1 MRILKFGGKS
11 LSTPEK
17 MQNICKYIKK
27 IYKNEK
33 NLIIVVSA
41 IGKTT
46 NKLISLSKEFVGE
59 NQSEKDMA
67 VLLSTGETISSALF
81 SMTLQNM
88 QIPTKTFQAFQLQ
101 ITTFGPHTNSK
112 IYYINKQPILDAF
125 KNNTVCIVSGF
136 QGINENNEI
145 TTLGRGGSDTTAA
158 ALGAIF
164 SKDVEIYSDFS
175 GVFAGDP
182 RDFSFKKINHID
194 YDSMISMANSG
205 AGVIDSRATEIA
217 KKFSFDIISKSSTK
231 PNNLGSVI
239 CEIENDVISISSINN
254 ICQISIVFSNEN
266 KMEYITKNVISLIKT
281 IKFYN
286 LELKNNKISFLVSAD
301 EKMKT
306 IKFLSEKLNLLST
319 KKT

>member
-33 NLIIVVSA
+33 NLIIIVSA

-46 NKLISLSKEFVGE
+46 NELISLSKEFVGE

-81 SMTLQNM
+81 SMMLQNM

-125 KNNTVCIVSGF
+125 KNNLVCIVSGF

-158 ALGAIF
+158 ALGAVF

-182 RDFSFKKINHID
+182 RDFSFKKISRINH
-194 YDSMISMANSG
+194 DSMISMANSG

-217 KKFSFDIISKSSTK
+217 KKFSFDIISKSSTN
-231 PNNLGSVI
+231 PNHSGSVI
-239 CEIENDVISISSINN
+239 CEIESDIISISSINN
-254 ICQISIVFSNEN
+254 ICQISIVFTNEN

-286 LELKNNKISFLVSAD
+286 LELNKNKISFLVSAD
-301 EKMKT
+301 EKMKA

>member
-46 NKLISLSKEFVGE
+46 NELISLSKEFIGE

-81 SMTLQNM
+81 SMMLQNM

-125 KNNTVCIVSGF
+125 KNNLVCIVSGF

-158 ALGAIF
+158 ALGAVF

-182 RDFSFKKINHID
+182 RDFSFKKISRINH
-194 YDSMISMANSG
+194 DSMISMANSG

-231 PNNLGSVI
+231 PNHSGSVI
-239 CEIENDVISISSINN
+239 CEIESDIISISSINN
-254 ICQISIVFSNEN
+254 ICQISIVFTNEN

-286 LELKNNKISFLVSAD
+286 LELNKNKISFLVSAD
-301 EKMKT
+301 EKMKA

>member
-46 NKLISLSKEFVGE
+46 NELISLSKEFIGE

-81 SMTLQNM
+81 SMMLQNM

-125 KNNTVCIVSGF
+125 KNNLVCIVSGF

-158 ALGAIF
+158 ALGAVF

-182 RDFSFKKINHID
+182 RDFSFKKISRINH
-194 YDSMISMANSG
+194 DSMISMANSG

-231 PNNLGSVI
+231 PNHSGSVI
-239 CEIENDVISISSINN
+239 SEIESDIISISSINN
-254 ICQISIVFSNEN
+254 ICQISIVFTNEN

-286 LELKNNKISFLVSAD
+286 LELNKNKISFLVSAD
-301 EKMKT
+301 EKMKA